1 MGKGKQMVAICNSA
15 GIIGIAGYPVTVECF
30 SSTGLPRLDIV
41 GLPSRAVSES
51 AERVRAVMKF
61 CNFSWP
67 ACRLTINLA
76 PADTK
81 KEGAVYDLPILISI
95 LVATSQISAPS
106 EDYAFLGELS
116 LAGELRGIKGVLS
129 MLLALRDA
137 GKKQVFVPFDNAEE
151 AAYAEGITVYPV
163 KNIDEVI
170 DHLLGRRKANV
181 CQKPMQVEQFT
192 KGMDFSNVLG
202 QNAVRRALEIAA
214 AGSHSALL
222 SGPPGSGKSLVA
234 KCFSTILPPMTSD
247 ERLEV
252 IRIWS
257 VDGAGTE
264 AARMAGRPFRSPHH
278 TVSAAS
284 MTGGGGAGRIPTPGE
299 ISLAHRGV
307 LFLDELPEF
316 RSDVLETLRQPIEDG
331 QVTISRV
338 SGKVTYPAKFQL
350 LAAMNPCKCGWYGTS
365 RCKCSQESVKKYL
378 RKLSGPLMDRIDLQ
392 VAVQPVQYEA
402 LASRGK
408 TQEESSEQIRK
419 RVLVAR
425 EIQKERYKNTDI
437 TSNAELPLDRIAKDC
452 LLTDNAQK
460 MLEQAFE
467 RLGMTARA
475 YDRILRVSRTVA
487 DLDGAEI
494 IDVQHIAEA
503 IQYRQLDRLGL
514 SDG

>member
-1 MGKGKQMVAICNSA
+1 MVAICHSA

-30 SSTGLPRLDIV
+30 NSTGLPRLDMV
-41 GLPSRAVSES
+41 GLPGRAVSEA
-51 AERVRAVMKF
+51 AERVRAVMKI
-61 CNFSWP
+61 CNFEWP
-67 ACRLTINLA
+67 TCRLTVNLA

-81 KEGAVYDLPILISI
+81 KEGAVYDLPIFIAI
-95 LVATSQISAPS
+95 LTATSQISAPQN
-106 EDYAFLGELS
+106 EIAFLGELS
-116 LAGELRGIKGVLS
+116 LSGELRPIKGVLS

-137 GKKQVFVPFDNAEE
+137 GKKEVFIPFENAEE
-151 AAYAEGITVYPV
+151 AAYAEDIKVYPAKNV
-163 KNIDEVI
+163 KQVI
-170 DHLLGRRKANV
+170 AHLMKKE
-181 CQKPMQVEQFT
+181 QIKPCPPPKPT
-192 KGMDFSNVLG
+192 KDFASGMDFSNVLG

-214 AGSHSALL
+214 AGCHSALL

-234 KCFSTILPPMTSD
+234 KCFSTILPPMTQQ

-257 VDGAGTE
+257 VDGEGTK
-264 AARMAGRPFRSPHH
+264 AATMAGRPFRAPHH

-284 MTGGGGAGRIPTPGE
+284 MSGGGSAGRLPIPGE

-316 RSDVLETLRQPIEDG
+316 RSDVLETLRQPLEDG
-331 QVTISRV
+331 EVTISRV

-350 LAAMNPCKCGWYGTS
+350 LAAMNPCKCGYYGTS
-365 RCKCSQESVKKYL
+365 RCRCSEESVRRYL

-402 LASRGK
+402 LAARGK
-408 TQEESSEQIRK
+408 TEEESSEKIRN
-419 RVLVAR
+419 RVLKAR

-437 TSNAELPLDRIAKDC
+437 SANAELPLDRLAKDC
-452 LLTDNAQK
+452 AMTEAAQK

-475 YDRILRVSRTVA
+475 YDRILRVSRTIA
-487 DLDGAEI
+487 DLDTSEV
-494 IDVQHIAEA
+494 IDAVHIAEA

>member
-1 MGKGKQMVAICNSA
+1 MVATCHSA
-15 GIIGIAGYPVTVECF
+15 GIIGISGYPVIVECF
-30 SSTGLPRLDIV
+30 NSTGLPRLDIV

-51 AERVRAVMKF
+51 AERVRAVMKICDF
-61 CNFSWP
+61 EWP
-67 ACRLTINLA
+67 TCRLTVNLA

-81 KEGAVYDLPILISI
+81 KEGAVYDLPIFIAI
-95 LVATSQISAPS
+95 LTATSQISAPQ
-106 EDYAFLGELS
+106 DKIAFLGELS
-116 LAGELRGIKGVLS
+116 LSGELRPIKGVLS

-137 GKKQVFVPFDNAEE
+137 GKKEVFVPFQNAEE
-151 AAYAEGITVYPV
+151 AAYAEGIKVYPAKNV
-163 KNIDEVI
+163 KEVI
-170 DHLLGRRKANV
+170 AHLKGEEKIEP
-181 CQKPMQVEQFT
+181 CPPPKPTEDFAS
-192 KGMDFSNVLG
+192 GMDFSNVLG

-234 KCFSTILPPMTSD
+234 KCFSTILPPMTPQ

-257 VDGAGTE
+257 VDGEGTK
-264 AARMAGRPFRSPHH
+264 AARMAGRPFRAPHH

-284 MTGGGGAGRIPTPGE
+284 MSGGGSAGRLPIPGE

-331 QVTISRV
+331 KVTISRV
-338 SGKVTYPAKFQL
+338 SAKVTYPAKFQL
-350 LAAMNPCKCGWYGTS
+350 LAAMNPCKCGYYGTS
-365 RCKCSQESVKKYL
+365 RCKCSEESVRKYL

-402 LASRGK
+402 LAARGK
-408 TQEESSEQIRK
+408 REEESSEKIRA
-419 RVLVAR
+419 RVLKAR
-425 EIQKERYKNTDI
+425 KIQKERYKNTDI
-437 TSNAELPLDRIAKDC
+437 SANAELPLDRLAKDC
-452 LLTDNAQK
+452 PMTDAAQK
-460 MLEQAFE
+460 MLEQSFE

-475 YDRILRVSRTVA
+475 YDRILRVSRTIA
-487 DLDGAEI
+487 DLDASEV
-494 IDVQHIAEA
+494 IDAVHIAET

>member
-1 MGKGKQMVAICNSA
+1 MVAICHSA

-30 SSTGLPRLDIV
+30 NSKGLPRLDIV

-51 AERVRAVMKF
+51 AERVRAVMKICDF
-61 CNFSWP
+61 EWP
-67 ACRLTINLA
+67 ACRLTVNLA

-81 KEGAVYDLPILISI
+81 KEGAVYDLPILIAI
-95 LVATSQISAPS
+95 LTATNQILAPS
-106 EDYAFLGELS
+106 KDHAFLGELS
-116 LAGELRGIKGVLS
+116 LSGELRPIKGVLS

-137 GKKQVFVPFDNAEE
+137 GKKEVFVPYQNAEE
-151 AAYAEGITVYPV
+151 AAYAEGIKVYPAQNV
-163 KNIDEVI
+163 KQVIEHLMNIEKIKPCPPPEPVEDFASGI
-170 DHLLGRRKANV
+170 DFA
-181 CQKPMQVEQFT
+181 
-192 KGMDFSNVLG
+192 NVLG

-214 AGSHSALL
+214 AGSHSVLL

-234 KCFSTILPPMTSD
+234 KCFSTILPPMTPD

-264 AARMAGRPFRSPHH
+264 AARMAGRPFRAPHH

-331 QVTISRV
+331 KVTISRV

-402 LASRGK
+402 LALRGK
-408 TQEESSEQIRK
+408 TEQESSKQIRE
-419 RVLVAR
+419 RVLKAR
-425 EIQKERYKNTDI
+425 EMQKQRYKNTDI
-437 TSNAELPLDRIAKDC
+437 SSNSELPIDRLAKDC
-452 LLTDNAQK
+452 QMTNSAQK

-475 YDRILRVSRTVA
+475 YDRILRVSRTIA
-487 DLDGAEI
+487 DLDMSDI
-494 IDVQHIAEA
+494 IEVVHIAEA

-514 SDG
+514 SNG

>member
-1 MGKGKQMVAICNSA
+1 MVATCHSA
-15 GIIGIAGYPVTVECF
+15 GIIGISGYPVTVECF
-30 SSTGLPRLDIV
+30 NSTGLPRLDIV
-41 GLPSRAVSES
+41 GLPGRAVSES
-51 AERVRAVMKF
+51 AERVRAVMKICDF
-61 CNFSWP
+61 EWP
-67 ACRLTINLA
+67 TCRLTVNLA

-81 KEGAVYDLPILISI
+81 KEGAVYDLPIFIAI
-95 LVATSQISAPS
+95 LTATNQISAPK
-106 EDYAFLGELS
+106 EEIAFLGELS
-116 LAGELRGIKGVLS
+116 LSGELRPIKGVLS

-137 GKKQVFVPFDNAEE
+137 GKKEVFVPFQNAEE
-151 AAYAEGITVYPV
+151 AAYAEGIKVYPAKNV
-163 KNIDEVI
+163 KEVI
-170 DHLLGRRKANV
+170 AHLKGEEQIEP
-181 CQKPMQVEQFT
+181 CPPPKPTEDFAS
-192 KGMDFSNVLG
+192 GMDFSNVLG

-234 KCFSTILPPMTSD
+234 KCFSTILPPMTQQ

-257 VDGAGTE
+257 VDGEGTK
-264 AARMAGRPFRSPHH
+264 AARMAGRPFRAPHH

-284 MTGGGGAGRIPTPGE
+284 MTGGGSAGRLPIPGE

-331 QVTISRV
+331 EVTISRV

-350 LAAMNPCKCGWYGTS
+350 LAAMNPCKCGYYGTS
-365 RCKCSQESVKKYL
+365 RCKCSEESVRKYL

-402 LASRGK
+402 LAARGK
-408 TQEESSEQIRK
+408 KEEESSEKIRA
-419 RVLVAR
+419 RVLGAR

-437 TSNAELPLDRIAKDC
+437 SANAELPLDRLAKDC
-452 LLTDNAQK
+452 PMTDVAQK
-460 MLEQAFE
+460 MLEQSFE

-475 YDRILRVSRTVA
+475 YDRILRVSRTIA
-487 DLDGAEI
+487 DLDASEV
-494 IDVQHIAEA
+494 IDAVHIAEA